1 MAIVNSE
8 LGIVFLCTAKVAS
21 TSLEKAL
28 ENLSGSE
35 RIPGGKHMGLRNF
48 TKKSLPMLEHKYPH
62 AKFTSFCIVREPLE
76 RLNSW
81 WRYRA
86 RLHAEHKNSTAGMP
100 FIEFVESH
108 LEYLNGNKT
117 SAKSNVQF
125 SPQTKWVLDSRN
137 KYVTDKVF
145 AVEKFEE
152 VEEFLQSRT
161 SEVVRIRRRNVSP
174 MQDNSDISSIQ
185 GKLLEDLKRSLDLDY
200 KIHELALRS
209 PDSVKQFLDNFPNEV
224 ENSTQKF
231 F

>member
-1 MAIVNSE
+1 
-8 LGIVFLCTAKVAS
+8 
-21 TSLEKAL
+21 
-28 ENLSGSE
+28 
-35 RIPGGKHMGLRNF
+35 
-48 TKKSLPMLEHKYPH
+48 
-62 AKFTSFCIVREPLE
+62 
-76 RLNSW
+76 
-81 WRYRA
+81 
-86 RLHAEHKNSTAGMP
+86 MP